1 MLGGGIPFDTGLI
14 FLVAALFFA
23 LAVLYSS
30 VGHAGASGY
39 LAVMALFGVPP
50 EMMRPVALTLN
61 ILVAS
66 LTTFRF
72 TKAGYLSW
80 PDLWPLVLFS
90 IPAAFAGGSL
100 ALPGEVYR
108 PVLGVLLLISA
119 GYLIWGTVV
128 DSESF
133 ANDRPRIPR
142 VGSMGMGGMV
152 GLLSGLTGIGG
163 GVLLSPALLI
173 LRWTSI
179 RRTSAI
185 AGAFIL
191 FNSTAGLAGNLISF
205 QTLPAVIPLW
215 AGAVIAGGYLGSRLG
230 AQWLMPKTLIRLLSA
245 ALLVA
250 GLKFLFT

>member
-1 MLGGGIPFDTGLI
+1 MPGGEIPFDSGLI

-72 TKAGYLSW
+72 AKAGYLSW

-100 ALPGEVYR
+100 ALPGEIYR
-108 PVLGVLLLISA
+108 PVLGGLLLISGA
-119 GYLIWGTVV
+119 YLVWGTVL
-128 DSESF
+128 DPESF

-142 VGSMGMGGMV
+142 VGSMGMGGVV

-185 AGAFIL
+185 AAAFIL
-191 FNSTAGLAGNLISF
+191 FNSTAGLAGNVISF

-215 AGAVIAGGYLGSRLG
+215 AGAVVAGGYAGSRLG
-230 AQWLMPKTLIRLLSA
+230 AQWLMPKTLIRLLAA

>member
-1 MLGGGIPFDTGLI
+1 MPGSGIPFDTGLI
-14 FLVAALFFA
+14 FLVTALFFA

-80 PDLWPLVLFS
+80 PELWPLVLFS

-128 DSESF
+128 DPESF

-142 VGSMGMGGMV
+142 VGSMGMG
-152 GLLSGLTGIGG
+152 GIGG

-245 ALLVA
+245 ALLVS